1 MGLSERLKPGL
12 ERGRRLPVAV
22 ACGISLLAL
31 GCASIPAPQH
41 VSGPAQRLVLTL
53 TEIPY
58 PGFEV
63 EAGSSHAGYYSNRR
77 VAGKDSALLQGL
89 DRAGRQSG
97 YERDFSRAVSPVQ
110 VVGPVVI
117 ESSASLYSTS
127 KGAGKG
133 LALLGGQLH
142 AQGATPIS
150 TGQLGEQ
157 ALGYAALKQLNG
169 TSYASYTVLWRQAN
183 VVAAIQIEGNAATLD
198 IQYALTLAKTQE
210 GLLNHA

>member
-1 MGLSERLKPGL
+1 MGLSERLRSGR
-12 ERGRRLPVAV
+12 ERGLPVAV
-22 ACGISLLAL
+22 ACGLSLLAL
-31 GCASIPAPQH
+31 GCAPSPAGQH
-41 VSGPAQRLVLTL
+41 VSGPVQRLVLTL
-53 TEIPY
+53 TQIPY

-63 EAGSSHAGYYSNRR
+63 EAGSPHAGYYSNHR
-77 VAGKDSALLQGL
+77 VAGTDTALLKGL

-97 YERDFSRAVSPVQ
+97 YERDFSRAVSPAQ
-110 VVGPVVI
+110 AVGPVVI

-127 KGAGKG
+127 NGAGKG
-133 LALLGGQLH
+133 LALMGAQVH

-183 VVAAIQIEGNAATLD
+183 VVAAIQIEGNSATLD
-198 IQYALTLAKTQE
+198 IQYALTLARAQQ
-210 GLLNHA
+210 GLLKHA